1 LIGTP
6 MPERQSI
13 RLFALVAFVALLGQA
28 SEPRAMAATFGE
40 DLSFLRR
47 HTEIILLQDAAG
59 AAEVAVS
66 PSWQGRVL
74 TSTAQHDG
82 GRSFGWINRELIASG
97 KLMPHINVFGGED
110 RVWLGPEGGQFSV
123 FFATGA
129 PFDLEHWYVPA
140 PLDTLPF
147 KTISRSRAHVAF
159 QAQFTLTNYSGTAF
173 DVELQRDIRI
183 LDRTAAWRTLGLAP
197 RPAVSLVAYES
208 KSTLINA
215 GKEPWRKETGL
226 LSVWIL
232 GMFNASPAAT
242 IVVPIKPGPETE
254 LGVRVTSNYFGVIP
268 QERFKVTESAT
279 FLRGDAKLRSKI
291 GISPK
296 RSLGRLGSYDAD
308 HRILTIVEFN
318 QPDGVDQYVNSQW
331 KLQDN
336 PFAGDAIN
344 SYNDGPPTP
353 GAKQLGS
360 FFEMESS
367 SPAAAL
373 EPGDR
378 IEHTHRTFHLIGSQ
392 AALDDVARTVLG
404 VSLAQIT
411 SALPPP

>member
-1 LIGTP
+1 
-6 MPERQSI
+6 MPEWQSI
-13 RLFALVAFVALLGQA
+13 RPFALTVFAALLGQA
-28 SEPRAMAATFGE
+28 SQPRAVAATFRE
-40 DLSFLRR
+40 DVSFLRA
-47 HTEIILLQDAAG
+47 HTEIIVLKDTAG

-74 TSTAQHDG
+74 TSTAQRDG
-82 GRSFGWINRELIASG
+82 GISVGWINRELIASG
-97 KLMPHINVFGGED
+97 KVMPHINVFGGED
-110 RVWLGPEGGQFSV
+110 RIWLGPEGGQFSI
-123 FFATGA
+123 FFAKGA

-147 KTISRSRAHVAF
+147 KMVSRSRAHVAF
-159 QAQFTLTNYSGTAF
+159 RAQFTLSNYSGTAF

-183 LDRTAAWRTLGLAP
+183 LDRAAAWRTLGLAP
-197 RPAVSLVAYES
+197 RSAVSLVAYES
-208 KSTLINA
+208 KNTLINK
-215 GKEPWRKETGL
+215 GKEPWREETGL

-232 GMFNASPAAT
+232 GMFNASPAVT
-242 IVVPIKPGPETE
+242 IVVPIKPGPEIE
-254 LGVRVTSNYFGVIP
+254 LGVRVTSNYFGAIP
-268 QERFKVTESAT
+268 QERLQVTERAA
-279 FLRGDAKLRSKI
+279 FLRGDAKFRSKI

-296 RSLGRLGSYDAD
+296 RSVGRLGSYDAD
-308 HRILTIVEFN
+308 HRILTIVELN

-336 PFAGDAIN
+336 PFAGDVIN

-373 EPGDR
+373 GPGDR
-378 IEHTHRTFHLIGSQ
+378 IEHTHRTFHLMGSE
-392 AALDDVARTVLG
+392 ATLDSVARSVLG

-411 SALPPP
+411 SALPPL

>member
-1 LIGTP
+1 
-6 MPERQSI
+6 
-13 RLFALVAFVALLGQA
+13 
-28 SEPRAMAATFGE
+28 
-40 DLSFLRR
+40 
-47 HTEIILLQDAAG
+47 
-59 AAEVAVS
+59 
-66 PSWQGRVL
+66 
-74 TSTAQHDG
+74 
-82 GRSFGWINRELIASG
+82 
-97 KLMPHINVFGGED
+97 MPHINVFGGED

-147 KTISRSRAHVAF
+147 KTISRSRARATF
-159 QAQFTLTNYSGTAF
+159 QAQFVLTNYSGTAF
-173 DVELQRDIRI
+173 NVQLQRDVRI
-183 LDRTAAWRTLGLAP
+183 LDPTAAWEALGLSP

-208 KSTLINA
+208 KNTLINA

-242 IVVPIKPGPETE
+242 IVVPIKPGPEIE
-254 LGVRVTSNYFGVIP
+254 LGVRVTANYFGVIP
-268 QERFKVTESAT
+268 RQRLKVTESAA
-279 FLRGDAKLRSKI
+279 FLRGDAKFRSKI

-308 HRILTIVEFN
+308 RRILTIVEFN

-336 PFAGDAIN
+336 PYAGDAIN
-344 SYNDGPPTP
+344 SYNDGPPAP
-353 GAKQLGS
+353 GTKQLGS

-373 EPGDR
+373 PPGGKLT
-378 IEHTHRTFHLIGSQ
+378 HTRRTIHIIGAEDDLDLI
-392 AALDDVARTVLG
+392 VRKVLG
-404 VSLAQIT
+404 LTLVQIRQ
-411 SALPPP
+411 ALPQPGETK